1 MRSKPFQQILDETP
15 GEIDIFISL
24 YADLVVRI
32 QEILKEKNITQKEL
46 AERMDKSPS
55 EISKWLNGEHNFT
68 LRSLAKLSAEL
79 GEPLLEV
86 PKKKERRVMANKSS
100 GFSIIHS
107 EITTKLEGGTSIAL
121 KSQGAWKTYS
131 KNEKWKRAG
140 ETRKRKI

>member
-1 MRSKPFQQILDETP
+1 MRSKIFQQILDETP

-86 PKKKERRVMANKSS
+86 PGKKEGRVMVNKSS
-100 GFSIIHS
+100 AISTIHS
-107 EITTKLEGGTSIAL
+107 ETTSQMEAGTRITL
-121 KSQGAWKTYS
+121 KGERAWKTYA
-131 KNEKWKRAG
+131 KPGNRKGVREA
-140 ETRKRKI
+140 RKRKI